1 MRERRMEE
9 ANGSRVR
16 EGAKVEEKRM
26 IGEGKGEANARER
39 ERDKEGRRK
48 G

>member
-1 MRERRMEE
+1 MREREKRMEK

-26 IGEGKGEANARER
+26 IGEANARER
-39 ERDKEGRRK
+39 ERDKEVRRK